1 MDNQSFLHIKH
12 KKHEIMKKRNL
23 YFMLFVFFLCLLIVV
38 QYYRGHNEET
48 ADTDNPVM
56 YEKKD
61 IRFSYPGNWK
71 IAEDR
76 EDTEEG
82 FSHHVF
88 IESPGNAVFI
98 IQIFPVLDAIPLQ
111 QFAEQ
116 FSKLTQQ
123 KGYSRINNSVFS
135 ELKKSINLTNNYS
148 IQENFSIKVSGE
160 QAPHIRGYYSV
171 TNNKRIAYLISQ
183 TATED
188 LPKVN
193 AGFALIL
200 ESFNLTK

>member
-1 MDNQSFLHIKH
+1 MNDQSFLMQYR
-12 KKHEIMKKRNL
+12 KHEIMKRRNI
-23 YFMLFVFFLCLLIVV
+23 YFMLFIFTLCLLIVI
-38 QYYRGHNEET
+38 QYYRGHDEKI

-61 IRFSYPGNWK
+61 IRFLYPGNWK
-71 IAEDR
+71 ITEDK
-76 EDTEEG
+76 EDTEGG

-88 IESPGNAVFI
+88 IESPGNATFI
-98 IQIFPVLDAIPLQ
+98 IQIFPNLDTIPLQ

-123 KGYSRINNSVFS
+123 KGYPRINNSVFS
-135 ELKKSINLTNNYS
+135 ELEESINSTNNYS
-148 IQENFSIKVSGE
+148 IQENFSLKVGGQS
-160 QAPHIRGYYSV
+160 PHIRRYYSI
-171 TNNKRIAYLISQ
+171 TNNKRIVYLISQ
-183 TATED
+183 TAKED

-200 ESFNLTK
+200 ASFNLTK